1 MGNQQ
6 EPNTGIAQEPNTQQE
21 PNTGIIQEPKDEVM
35 DDSQEAEE
43 SQEPNTI

>member
-6 EPNTGIAQEPNTQQE
+6 EPNTGIVQDPNQQE

-35 DDSQEAEE
+35 DDSAESEEA
-43 SQEPNTI
+43 QEPNTI